1 MRRGL
6 ALAIVLLVTYLVVW
20 SQGDQV
26 GEIRATGLALGFA
39 LIAAALAGDLLER
52 LRLPRVTGY
61 LVFGL
66 VCGPSLLDIITRPM
80 ARELSLFNGLT
91 VALIAFTAGLEFNIS
106 RLRPRLA
113 SMIRLGAT
121 TLLFMWMAFFV
132 AFWLSWSWLGIDG
145 GLSGLPK
152 LSVIAM
158 LATLVTSFSP
168 TVTIAI
174 IAESRA
180 AGPLSE
186 LTLALV
192 ILADLALIVF
202 FTLSM
207 QVVQWAFGLSGDGGL
222 LPALVWEILGS
233 FAFGAALGA
242 LFGLYLRHVG
252 RELTVVLI
260 ALCVVLSELGD
271 RLHFEPVLAALAA
284 GLVVENQMADKG
296 DNLKDAVE
304 QGALP
309 VLVVFFVAAGASLQ
323 LDALSTIGAVAM
335 AIAVLRIGLI
345 WAGLKAGS
353 RLAPE
358 PEPGAHLAWTGLV
371 SQAGVTLGLTVIVA
385 AEHPEWGGPVQT
397 LMVALVALNQLVGPV
412 LFRAGLARAG
422 EIGRGENRGE
432 NRVRPYF
439 HSDAAGNKV

>member
-1 MRRGL
+1 MRRVL
-6 ALAIVLLVTYLVVW
+6 ALVIVLLVTYLVV
-20 SQGDQV
+20 SSEGD
-26 GEIRATGLALGFA
+26 EMREFRATGLALGFA
-39 LIAAALAGDLLER
+39 LVAAALAGTLLEG

-61 LVFGL
+61 LIFGL
-66 VCGPSLLDIITRPM
+66 ACGPSLLNIITRPM
-80 ARELSLFNGLT
+80 ARELALFNGLT
-91 VALIAFTAGLEFNIS
+91 VALIAFTAGLEINLA

-113 SMIRLGAT
+113 AMARLGAAT
-121 TLLFMWMAFFV
+121 IGFVWIAFF
-132 AFWLSWSWLGIDG
+132 ALFWLAWPWLGIAPAM
-145 GLSGLPK
+145 SGLPR
-152 LSVIAM
+152 LSLVAL

-186 LTLALV
+186 LTLAIV
-192 ILADLALIVF
+192 VLADLALIVL

-207 QVVQWAFGLSGDGGL
+207 QLVQWASGLGGEAGVV
-222 LPALVWEILGS
+222 PALAWEIFGS
-233 FAFGAALGA
+233 FAFGASLGA
-242 LFGLYLRHVG
+242 VFGLYLRHVG

-296 DNLKDAVE
+296 DALKDAVE
-304 QGALP
+304 RGALP

-323 LDALSTIGAVAM
+323 LDALSTIGLVAVAIT
-335 AIAVLRIGLI
+335 ALRIAFI
-345 WAGLKAGS
+345 WMGLKAGS
-353 RLAPE
+353 RLVRE

-385 AEHPEWGGPVQT
+385 AEHPEWGTPMQT
-397 LMVALVALNQLVGPV
+397 LIVALVALNQLVGPV
-412 LFRAGLARAG
+412 VFRAGLARAG
-422 EIGRGENRGE
+422 EIGRAESYPLSRLTTVTT
-432 NRVRPYF
+432 R
-439 HSDAAGNKV
+439 STT